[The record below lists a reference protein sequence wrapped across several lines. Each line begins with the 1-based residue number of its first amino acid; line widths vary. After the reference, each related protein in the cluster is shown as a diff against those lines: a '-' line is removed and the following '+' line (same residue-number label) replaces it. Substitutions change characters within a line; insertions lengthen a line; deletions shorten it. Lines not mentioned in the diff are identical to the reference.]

1 MPGIPIKPAVLAE
14 LQRQLNQELGAS
26 HAYTALAVWCVD
38 RNFKGF
44 ARYFYKQSAE
54 ERVHSQKF
62 IDHLLDR
69 GVVPELRQL
78 PAPQGQF
85 DHLLA
90 VARQAQQ
97 MERDNTAG
105 VNAAYEVAVRE
116 KDYPAQVLL
125 HWFIN
130 EQVEEEDWTDEMVE
144 RVEAAS
150 CAGALSDLDRH
161 IERYLNDEAR
171 PDALGEAD

>member
-1 MPGIPIKPAVLAE
+1 MPGLPINPAVLAE
-14 LQRQLNQELGAS
+14 LQRQLNHELAAA

-38 RNFKGF
+38 QNLKGF
-44 ARYFYKQSAE
+44 AQYFYKQSVE
-54 ERVHSQKF
+54 ERAHAQRF

-69 GVVPELRQL
+69 GQLPELRDL
-78 PAPQGQF
+78 PAPRGRF
-85 DHLLA
+85 DALLD

-105 VNAAYEVAVRE
+105 VNAVYEVALRE
-116 KDYPAQVLL
+116 KDYPAQVML

-144 RVEAAS
+144 RVESAG

-161 IERYLNDEAR
+161 IDRYLSHDPKPECA
-171 PDALGEAD
+171 GE